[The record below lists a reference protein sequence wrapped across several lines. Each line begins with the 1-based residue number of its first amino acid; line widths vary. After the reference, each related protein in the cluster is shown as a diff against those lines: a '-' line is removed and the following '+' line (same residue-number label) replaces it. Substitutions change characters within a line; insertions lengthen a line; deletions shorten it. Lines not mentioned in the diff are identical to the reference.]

1 MTTTLNPHMPPLTLE
16 QAVALQ
22 LGQVVYHRYLT
33 NADGTPQVWRVNGKV
48 KTWKTRPN
56 NIRVP
61 LARGMYQ
68 KYALYPHNLCDF
80 SLTSVE
86 DTHIDGDE
94 YFATGIEAASGQRKC
109 FAESRLAD
117 FPDRVAKQSSGSGGT
132 FTKIFVWRRRNGRRS
147 LIRHYA

>member
-16 QAVALQ
+16 QAKALTR
-22 LGQVVYHRYLT
+22 GTTVYHRVLT
-33 NADGTPQVWRVNGKV
+33 NADGTPQRWRVNGKV
-48 KTWKTRPN
+48 QTWKRSPERF
-56 NIRVP
+56 RVP

-68 KYALYPHNLCDF
+68 HDYLTHYDMHMF
-80 SLTSVE
+80 SLVSVE

-94 YFATGIEAASGQRKC
+94 YFATGIEVATGQRKC
-109 FAESRLAD
+109 FAESNLAD
-117 FPDRVAKQSSGSGGT
+117 FPDRVAKQSSGSGST